1 MLIGQSLDGG
11 DSGLLRLHHPTA
23 MRWFTIAI
31 GSRAVSTT
39 LSVFIMLLVASAFW
53 CMRCLIV
60 DIENGREFNLWRVL
74 LGEVRPQEA
83 SIGVGQ
89 RELPR
94 GSASVAR
101 ERLMRIIR

>member
-1 MLIGQSLDGG
+1 
-11 DSGLLRLHHPTA
+11 
-23 MRWFTIAI
+23 
-31 GSRAVSTT
+31 VSTT
-39 LSVFIMLLVASAFW
+39 LSVFVMLLVAAAFW

-74 LGEVRPQEA
+74 LGEGWPQEVSS
-83 SIGVGQ
+83 SIGQ